1 MADTFYKPSLYLSNV
16 FDEQIRADNELFEQ
30 FVKGYYEWVQTQ
42 KLTLTSAGSFSR
54 DERITGGTSGATAI
68 IKQIG
73 TGFIVVRV
81 ETTTPFNINE
91 TITGGTSSATA
102 TVSSIDDN
110 VIRKSGQLLNYRSPE
125 ATVDNYERYLKDE
138 LYPSLPSTVLAE
150 KELATPL
157 FREFFQSKSNE
168 ESYKFLFRLLYGETI
183 SLRFPGEDILRVS
196 DGDFDKPQVLRA
208 VNSSD
213 IFDFLNKTIRGQS
226 SGAIATVTEV
236 VVITIGT
243 TEVAE
248 MSLKLVSGTFSA
260 GETIVD
266 VSDSDLTATL
276 YGMVVSATINDAGSG
291 YEVGD
296 ALTITGD
303 GSDAAAT
310 VSSIQD
316 APISSITVNTEG
328 QGYRLYTD
336 ATINNTGTGGTNFAV
351 RVTELSNTWTVTDG
365 ITNYTVGTTTGVSV
379 RNRGSGYFKNPT
391 ITLTDTTIQSIGL
404 LHENLC
410 TILTGGTNYGVGNTL
425 TFTGGSGTGAAG
437 QVASVTEST
446 SYDFLFE
453 DGDRMIQDGTY
464 FDIIKNEDWN
474 VLGPISRIE
483 LTDFGSGYET
493 ANLPSITI
501 STSTGSSAVITANN
515 IQGVGAN
522 VTVDSTNNSI
532 GIGSIR
538 AISFSDFGVNYTSA
552 NADLSS
558 IGDGNANVSLSVA
571 GSGIKDGVFL
581 TDDGKIS
588 NKIIQDSFFY
598 QDFSYVIR
606 SGLTLGVYKEVL
618 KKSLHPAGLEVFGEI
633 LLESLINVTPDFAAE
648 ITPIVANAGSYVLTV
663 QHAFSASLQSTQ
675 LVEIEKDLAE
685 ANAFLFID
693 WIQSTAETWGDR
705 VISPY
710 ANVTIATYS
719 TVTFGTT
726 LEVAS
731 IVINEE
737 ITGTVSSDAITANLT
752 GSGTTFT
759 TDFNVGDFIILSNS
773 EKVKILSIANNQHMG
788 ININTN
794 LLYSNATAYK
804 EVI

>member
-42 KLTLTSAGSFSR
+42 KLILTNAGSFSR
-54 DERITGGTSGATAI
+54 EERVTGATSGATAI
-68 IKQIG
+68 IKQVG
-73 TGFIVVRV
+73 TNFVVVRV
-81 ETTTPFNINE
+81 ETTTPFDVNE
-91 TITGGTSSATA
+91 TITGSDSGATA
-102 TVSSIDDN
+102 TVSNVDDN
-110 VIRKSGQLLNYRSPE
+110 VIRQSGQLLNYRSPE
-125 ATVDNYERYLKDE
+125 STVDNYERYLKDE

-168 ESYKFLFRLLYGETI
+168 ESYKFLFRLLFGETI
-183 SLRFPGEDILRVS
+183 SIRFPGEDILRIS
-196 DGDFDKPQVLRA
+196 DGDFDKPQILRA

-213 IFDFLNKTIRGQS
+213 IFDFLNKTIRGNS

-236 VVITIGT
+236 KVITVGT

-266 VSDSDLTATL
+266 VNDNTLTATL
-276 YGMVVSATINDAGSG
+276 FGMVVSTTINDAGSG

-296 ALTITGD
+296 NITITGD

-310 VSSIQD
+310 VSSIQN
-316 APISSITVNTEG
+316 APINSITVNTEG

-336 ATINNTGTGGTNFAV
+336 ATVNNTGTGGSNFAV
-351 RVTELSNTWTVTDG
+351 RVTELANTWTVTDG
-365 ITNYTVGTTTGVSV
+365 TNNYTVGTTTGINV
-379 RNRGSGYFKNPT
+379 RNRGSGYFKNPA
-391 ITLTDTTIQSIGL
+391 ITLIDTKIQSIGL

-410 TILTGGTNYGVGNTL
+410 TILSGGTNYGVGNTL
-425 TFTGGSGTGAAG
+425 TFTGGAGTGAAG

-474 VLGPISRIE
+474 VLGAISRIE
-483 LTDFGSGYET
+483 LTNFGSGYET

-501 STSTGSSAVITANN
+501 STSTGSSGVITANN

-538 AISFSDFGVNYTSA
+538 GISFSDFGVNYTSA

-558 IGDGNANVSLSVA
+558 IGDGNANVTLSVA
-571 GSGIKDGVFL
+571 GSGIKDGIFL

-588 NKIIQDSFFY
+588 NKIIQDSLFF

-606 SGLTLGVYKEVL
+606 SGLTLDVYKEIL

-648 ITPIVANAGSYVLTV
+648 ITPIVANAGQYVLTV
-663 QHAFSASLQSTQ
+663 QHQFSASLQSSQ
-675 LVEIEKDLAE
+675 LVEIEKDLPE
-685 ANAFLFID
+685 ANAFMFID
-693 WIQSTAETWGDR
+693 WIQSTSETWGDR
-705 VISPY
+705 LLSTY

-726 LEVAS
+726 LSVAN
-731 IVINEE
+731 IVKQQPIS
-737 ITGTVSSDAITANLT
+737 GTVTSDANTANLV
-752 GSGTTFT
+752 GSGTSFT
-759 TDFNVGDFIILSNS
+759 TDFNVGDFIVVSNEKLKVLS
-773 EKVKILSIANNQHMG
+773 VANNQHIG
-788 ININTN
+788 INIPTS
-794 LLYSNATAYK
+794 LLYTNATAFK